1 PFANGGHRPPVHMV
15 RRVRTVAG
23 ELLYEHSAD
32 AVPRVIRSEHV
43 AMMNSMM
50 NGTIDYGT
58 ARNAAFGWPAAGKT
72 GTSQNA
78 RDAWFVGYTAN
89 LTTGVWFGNDDGKPM
104 RDVTGGS
111 LPAIAWKNFMA
122 AAHEGIAPRALHGGL
137 WTPPPPEP
145 TPEEIIANDR
155 HLAPRQT
162 EQARRS
168 GPVPPADIGEPRRTG
183 ASFLERLFRRQ

>member
-1 PFANGGHRPPVHMV
+1 LGIRSELRANASLSLGTSEVTLLELVTAYVPFANGGHRPPVHMV

-78 RDAWFVGYTAN
+78 RDAWFIGYTSN
-89 LTTGVWFGNDDGKPM
+89 LVTGVWFGNDD
-104 RDVTGGS
+104 
-111 LPAIAWKNFMA
+111 A
-122 AAHEGIAPRALHGGL
+122 
-137 WTPPPPEP
+137 
-145 TPEEIIANDR
+145 
-155 HLAPRQT
+155 
-162 EQARRS
+162 
-168 GPVPPADIGEPRRTG
+168 
-183 ASFLERLFRRQ
+183 